1 MYEREAL
8 NDDDKEAPINPQI
21 KKSKGLLGFA
31 VVKGTMMLEKMGTV
45 DNDKAEG
52 GARRV
57 GDGGGATRQRRRS
70 RLYCVFLLDKF
81 S

>member
-45 DNDKAEG
+45 DNDKAEIG
-52 GARRV
+52 RAHV
-57 GDGGGATRQRRRS
+57 
-70 RLYCVFLLDKF
+70 
-81 S
+81 